1 MKWFYDL
8 KIGTKVLAGFII
20 VALIAGVVGY
30 VGIANIQEITAADV
44 RVYTFNT
51 EPLAFIAKA
60 SADFQRTR
68 VNLRDICIATDMA
81 AKTRYANEMKELSE
95 NVIHNLDLFET
106 RIETET
112 GRQEYDKVKAA

>member
-30 VGIANIQEITAADV
+30 VGIANIQEITEADV

-81 AKTRYANEMKELSE
+81 AKTRYANE
-95 NVIHNLDLFET
+95 
-106 RIETET
+106 
-112 GRQEYDKVKAA
+112 